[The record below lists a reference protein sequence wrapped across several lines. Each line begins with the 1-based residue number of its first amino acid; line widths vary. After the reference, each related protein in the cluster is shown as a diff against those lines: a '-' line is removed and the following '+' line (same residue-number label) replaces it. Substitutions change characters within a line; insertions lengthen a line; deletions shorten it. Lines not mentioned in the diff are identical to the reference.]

1 MAAKDTCGERP
12 CQIDVKLVPCLCVL
26 LHAFAAHSTLTFS
39 PEQMRRVRE
48 NRRGE
53 LNFWRVKFALLA
65 VAVFQCQREIQTS
78 LRLVTHL
85 SSITLAQ
92 CEPMLCIS
100 TSTPSFKSLSGS
112 CITRFISRCC
122 RARVLW
128 PHNMLVIQAI

>member
-1 MAAKDTCGERP
+1 VCFCTHCR
-12 CQIDVKLVPCLCVL
+12 
-26 LHAFAAHSTLTFS
+26 TLNSHFLARADEAS
-39 PEQMRRVRE
+39 AREQTRRVEFLESQVRSPGCR
-48 NRRGE
+48 N
-53 LNFWRVKFALLA
+53 
-65 VAVFQCQREIQTS
+65 FQCQREIQTS

-128 PHNMLVIQAI
+128 PHNMLVIQAIWRRIFCNKCRATPENSVFY